1 MTLDKKELY
10 NPWKSFVLDVI
21 DGKTSFSTQ
30 DYYDI
35 IRYIDKLVEDND
47 EYKQELTKTKALA
60 EMYYLISTEKGE
72 KLKLANEQTEYF
84 EREWYLCCDKLD
96 AFNGEV

>member
-1 MTLDKKELY
+1 MMLDKEELY
-10 NPWKSFVLDVI
+10 NPWKPFVLDVI
-21 DGKTSFSTQ
+21 DGNTSFSTQ

-47 EYKQELTKTKALA
+47 GYEQELTKTKALA
-60 EMYYLISTEKGE
+60 EMWYLIATENE
-72 KLKLANEQTEYF
+72 AKLKLANEQTEHF

-96 AFNGEV
+96 SFNGEV